1 MNKNLK
7 LSFIL
12 TFIMS
17 AVVIAWSTLS
27 SFFGGVGINFVALV
41 CITCTF
47 LMLILSDESLK
58 SRARDLFI
66 IVCIFTCLEFVVFIN
81 IEFGFTSSYNVMKIY
96 QNVLILLAIATVAY
110 TLFRLICEIKQKR
123 VHFIEILLGNEER
136 VKKEKKTKELSN
148 GTLSEKPNN
157 NNYVDEINDSEIIQS
172 DSTLIIEET
181 KENDEE

>member
-17 AVVIAWSTLS
+17 AIVISWSTLY

-66 IVCIFTCLEFVVFIN
+66 IVCIFTCLEFVVFLN
-81 IEFGFTSSYNVMKIY
+81 IEFGFTSSYKVMKIY

-136 VKKEKKTKELSN
+136 VKKEKKAKELSN

-157 NNYVDEINDSEIIQS
+157 TSINDIENSENTQS
-172 DSTLIIEET
+172 DSTSIFEET